1 MVVPHSGI
9 LTQNMEVLMKKLL
22 SVCLATLLATAFV
35 LPVVSGNAYAK
46 SLEIMVAYG
55 NQPGEPV
62 DQAVTY
68 WAKILKEKS
77 GGSITL
83 SQFPSSQLGDEA
95 TVQQQAK
102 MGANIITISSY
113 GSLADLVPDLGVI
126 NAPYVGTSV
135 EQKVELV
142 HSKKFVD
149 LISKLDEKGYHAIV
163 TDFYYGTRQ
172 LLSKTKATSPADMNG
187 KKIRV
192 QNAKIANY
200 WALSVGATPTPMA
213 LSEAYTSMSQGIVS
227 GIENPPGTLYGGKFF
242 EQAKYLVLT
251 NHDVHM
257 APWVMG
263 TAFWKSLSPEQQK
276 LITETGMEMSKYAS
290 DLIKGTEQDYID
302 KMVAEGAVV
311 VKVDVGPYLDNALK
325 VMDGQF
331 PEWTPGLYE
340 DTLNGL
346 K

>member
-1 MVVPHSGI
+1 
-9 LTQNMEVLMKKLL
+9 MKKMLCL
-22 SVCLATLLATAFV
+22 CLAVLFATTFI
-35 LPVVSGNAYAK
+35 LPSVHGNAYAEK
-46 SLEIMVAYG
+46 VLEIMVAYG

-68 WAKILKEKS
+68 WAKILRERS
-77 GGSITL
+77 NGTIVL

-102 MGANIITISSY
+102 MGANIITIASY

-135 EQKVELV
+135 EQKVKLV

-149 LISKLDEKGYHAIV
+149 LISGLDAKGYHAIV

-172 LLSKTKATSPADMNG
+172 LLSKTKATCPADMAG

-200 WALSVGATPTPMA
+200 WALSIGATPTPMA
-213 LSEAYTSMSQGIVS
+213 LSEAYTAMSQGIVS
-227 GIENPPGTLYGGKFF
+227 GIENPPGTLYGGKFY

-251 NHDVHM
+251 GHDIHM
-257 APWVMG
+257 TPWVTG
-263 TAFWKSLSPEQQK
+263 TSFWKSLSKEQQK
-276 LITETGMEMSKYAS
+276 MITDTGVEMSRYAS
-290 DLIKGTEQDYID
+290 KMIKDTEQEYID
-302 KMVAEGAVV
+302 KMAAAGVEVI
-311 VKVDVGPYLDNALK
+311 KVDVEPYLDNALK
-325 VMDGQF
+325 VMAGQF

-340 DTLNGL
+340 ETLNSL

>member
-1 MVVPHSGI
+1 
-9 LTQNMEVLMKKLL
+9 MKKLF
-22 SVCLATLLATAFV
+22 SFCLAAIVSSSFLVATTGAV
-35 LPVVSGNAYAK
+35 AQARSV
-46 SLEIMVAYG
+46 EIMVAYG

-77 GGSITL
+77 NGEIVL
-83 SQFPSSQLGDEA
+83 KQFPSSQLGDEA
-95 TVQQQAK
+95 TVQEQAK

-142 HSKKFVD
+142 HSDKFKK
-149 LISKLDEKGYHAIV
+149 LISQLDEKGLHAIV

-172 LLSKTKATSPADMNG
+172 LLSKTKATKPSDMNG

-213 LSEAYTSMSQGIVS
+213 LSEAYTAMSQGIVS
-227 GIENPPGTLYGGKFF
+227 GIENPPGTLYGGKFY

-257 APWVMG
+257 TPWITG
-263 TAFWKSLSPEQQK
+263 TNFWQSLTPEQQEM
-276 LITETGMEMSKYAS
+276 ITETGMEMSKYATE
-290 DLIKGTEQDYID
+290 LIMGTEQDYID
-302 KMVAEGAVV
+302 KMAAEGVEVV
-311 VKVDVGPYLDNALK
+311 EVEVGPYLENALK

-331 PEWTPGLYE
+331 PEWTEGLYE
-340 DTLNGL
+340 STLKSL

>member
-1 MVVPHSGI
+1 
-9 LTQNMEVLMKKLL
+9 MKKLL
-22 SVCLATLLATAFV
+22 VIFMTAFAGITS
-35 LPVVSGNAYAK
+35 LLTPAWNDAFAGN
-46 SLEIMVAYG
+46 LRIMVAYG

-62 DQAVTY
+62 DLAVKY

-77 GGSITL
+77 NGEIIL
-83 SQFPSSQLGDEA
+83 RPFPSSQLGDEGN
-95 TVQQQAK
+95 VQEQAK
-102 MGANIITISSY
+102 MGANIIAIASY

-126 NAPYVGTSV
+126 NAPYVGTNV

-142 HSKKFVD
+142 HSKKFSK
-149 LISKLDEKGYHAIV
+149 LISKLDKKGFHAIV

-172 LLSKTKATSPADMNG
+172 LLSKTKATNPAEMKG

-213 LSEAYTSMSQGIVS
+213 LSEAYTAMSQGIVS

-242 EQAKYLVLT
+242 EQAKYLILT

-257 APWVMG
+257 TPWIMG
-263 TAFWKSLSPEQQK
+263 TAFWEDLNSSQQRM
-276 LITETGMEMSKYAS
+276 ITETGIEMSKYAS
-290 DLIKGTEQDYID
+290 KLIRGTEQEYID
-302 KMVAEGAVV
+302 KMVAEGVEV
-311 VKVDVGPYLDNALK
+311 VKVEVGPYLDNALK
-325 VMDGQF
+325 VMKGQF
-331 PEWTPGLYE
+331 PEWTDGLYE
-340 DTLNGL
+340 DTLKSL

>member
-1 MVVPHSGI
+1 
-9 LTQNMEVLMKKLL
+9 MKKLF
-22 SVCLATLLATAFV
+22 SVCLAVLFATVCIFPAING
-35 LPVVSGNAYAK
+35 SANAK

-77 GGSITL
+77 NGTIVL

-126 NAPYVGTSV
+126 NAPYVGTTV
-135 EQKVELV
+135 EQKVKLV

-149 LISKLDEKGYHAIV
+149 LISKLESKGYHAIV

-172 LLSKTKATSPADMNG
+172 LLSKTKATKPADMNG

-200 WALSVGATPTPMA
+200 WAKSVGATPTPMA
-213 LSEAYTSMSQGIVS
+213 LSEAYTAMSQGIVS
-227 GIENPPGTLYGGKFF
+227 GIENPAGTLYGGKFF
-242 EQAKYLVLT
+242 EQAKYLILT

-263 TAFWKSLSPEQQK
+263 TPFWNSLSKEQQQ
-276 LITETGMEMSKYAS
+276 LITETGIEMSAYAS
-290 DLIKGTEQDYID
+290 KLIKGTEQEYID
-302 KMVAEGAVV
+302 KMVAKGVEVV
-311 VKVDVGPYLDNALK
+311 TVDVAPYLDNALK

-331 PEWTPGLYE
+331 PEWTEGLYE
-340 DTLNGL
+340 GTLKSL

>member
-1 MVVPHSGI
+1 
-9 LTQNMEVLMKKLL
+9 MKKLL
-22 SVCLATLLATAFV
+22 SVCLAVLFATVCIFPAIN
-35 LPVVSGNAYAK
+35 GTAAAK
-46 SLEIMVAYG
+46 TLEIMVAYG

-68 WAKILKEKS
+68 WSKILKEKS
-77 GGSITL
+77 NGTIVL

-126 NAPYVGTSV
+126 NAPYVGTTV

-149 LISKLDEKGYHAIV
+149 LISKLESKGYHAIV

-172 LLSKTKATSPADMNG
+172 LLSKTKAIKPADMNG

-200 WALSVGATPTPMA
+200 WAKSVGATPTPMA
-213 LSEAYTSMSQGIVS
+213 LSEAYTAMSQGIVS
-227 GIENPPGTLYGGKFF
+227 GIENPAGTLYGGKFF
-242 EQAKYLVLT
+242 EQAKYLIMT

-263 TAFWKSLSPEQQK
+263 TPFWNSLSKDQQK
-276 LITETGMEMSKYAS
+276 IITETGIEMSAYAS
-290 DLIKGTEQDYID
+290 KLIKGTEQEYID
-302 KMVAEGAVV
+302 KMVAKGVEVV
-311 VKVDVGPYLDNALK
+311 NVDVAPYLDNALK

-331 PEWTPGLYE
+331 PEWTNGLYE
-340 DTLNGL
+340 GTLKSL
-346 K
+346 Q

>member
-1 MVVPHSGI
+1 
-9 LTQNMEVLMKKLL
+9 MKKLF
-22 SVCLATLLATAFV
+22 SFCLAAVVGSSLLVATSSTMV
-35 LPVVSGNAYAK
+35 HAK

-77 GGSITL
+77 NGEIVL
-83 SQFPSSQLGDEA
+83 KQFASSQLGDEA
-95 TVQQQAK
+95 TMQEQAK

-142 HSKKFVD
+142 HSDKFSS
-149 LISKLDEKGYHAIV
+149 LIGKLDDQGIHAIV

-172 LLSKTKATSPADMNG
+172 LLSKTKASTPADMHG

-213 LSEAYTSMSQGIVS
+213 LSEAYTAMSQGIVS
-227 GIENPPGTLYGGKFF
+227 GIENPPGTLYGGKFY

-257 APWVMG
+257 TPWIMG
-263 TAFWKSLSPEQQK
+263 TAFWKTLTPQQQE
-276 LITETGMEMSKYAS
+276 LITETGKEMSKYAS
-290 DLIKGTEQDYID
+290 KLIKDTEQEYID
-302 KMVAEGAVV
+302 KMVAEGVEV
-311 VKVDVGPYLDNALK
+311 IHVDVAPYLDNALK
-325 VMDGQF
+325 VMAGQF
-331 PEWTPGLYE
+331 PEWTDGLYDE
-340 DTLNGL
+340 TLKSL

>member
-1 MVVPHSGI
+1 
-9 LTQNMEVLMKKLL
+9 MKRLFIICFAVLL
-22 SVCLATLLATAFV
+22 SALCF
-35 LPVVSGNAYAK
+35 LPMISGDAHAK
-46 SLEIMVAYG
+46 TLEIMVAYG

-62 DQAVTY
+62 DQAATY
-68 WAKILKEKS
+68 WAKILKERSNGK
-77 GGSITL
+77 IIL
-83 SQFPSSQLGDEA
+83 RQFPSSQLGDEA

-142 HSKKFVD
+142 HSPKFEK
-149 LISKLDEKGYHAIV
+149 LINKLEVKGFHAVV
-163 TDFYYGTRQ
+163 TDYYYGTRQ
-172 LLSKTKATSPADMNG
+172 LLSKTRATNPADMKG

-200 WALSVGATPTPMA
+200 WAKSVGATPTPLA
-213 LSEAYTSMSQGIVS
+213 LSEAYTAMSQGIVS
-227 GIENPPGTLYGGKFF
+227 GIENPAGTLYGGKFY
-242 EQAKYLVLT
+242 EQAKYLIMT

-263 TAFWKSLSPEQQK
+263 SSFWNKLSTEQKK
-276 LITETGMEMSKYAS
+276 LITETGRDMSVYAS
-290 DLIKGTEQDYID
+290 KMIKDTEQSYID
-302 KMVAEGAVV
+302 KMVAKGVEVV
-311 VKVDVGPYLDNALK
+311 NVDVAPYLENALK

-340 DTLNGL
+340 ETLKSL

>member
-1 MVVPHSGI
+1 
-9 LTQNMEVLMKKLL
+9 MKKVVSICLTVL
-22 SVCLATLLATAFV
+22 FAVVCL
-35 LPVVSGNAYAK
+35 LPMFSDNAHAK
-46 SLEIMVAYG
+46 ALEIMVAYG

-77 GGSITL
+77 NGEIVL

-126 NAPYVGTSV
+126 NAPYVGTTV

-149 LISKLDEKGYHAIV
+149 LISKLEDKGYHAIV

-172 LLSKTKATSPADMNG
+172 LLSKTKATNPAEMSG

-200 WALSVGATPTPMA
+200 WAKSVGATPTPMA
-213 LSEAYTSMSQGIVS
+213 LSEAYTAMSQGIVS

-242 EQAKYLVLT
+242 EQAKYLILT

-257 APWVMG
+257 TPWVMG
-263 TAFWKSLSPEQQK
+263 TPFWNSLSADQQK
-276 LITETGMEMSKYAS
+276 LITETGIEMAAYAS
-290 DLIKGTEQDYID
+290 KLIKGTEQEYID
-302 KMVAEGAVV
+302 KMVAEGVEV
-311 VKVDVGPYLDNALK
+311 VKVDVAPYLDNALK

-340 DTLNGL
+340 STLKSL

>member
-1 MVVPHSGI
+1 
-9 LTQNMEVLMKKLL
+9 MKKLICFSL
-22 SVCLATLLATAFV
+22 MALLATAFI
-35 LPVVSGNAYAK
+35 LPIVNGDAYAK
-46 SLEIMVAYG
+46 KPMEIMVAYG

-77 GGSITL
+77 NDTIVL
-83 SQFPSSQLGDEA
+83 KPFPSSQLGDEA

-135 EQKVELV
+135 EQKVKLV
-142 HSKKFVD
+142 HTKKFSD
-149 LISKLDEKGYHAIV
+149 LIAQLDKKGYHAIV

-172 LLSKTKATSPADMNG
+172 LLSKTKAAKPAEMNG

-213 LSEAYTSMSQGIVS
+213 LSEAYTAMSQGIVS
-227 GIENPPGTLYGGKFF
+227 GIENPPGTLYGGKFY
-242 EQAKYLVLT
+242 EQAKFLILT

-257 APWVMG
+257 TPWVMG
-263 TAFWKSLSPEQQK
+263 TPFWKSLTPEQQK
-276 LITETGMEMSKYAS
+276 LITETGIEMSAYAS
-290 DLIKGTEQDYID
+290 KLIKGTEQEYID
-302 KMVAEGAVV
+302 KMVAEGAQVI
-311 VKVDVGPYLDNALK
+311 KVDVGPYLDNALK
-325 VMDGQF
+325 VMAGQF
-331 PEWTPGLYE
+331 PEWTDGLYE
-340 DTLNGL
+340 ETLNSL
-346 K
+346 R

>member
-1 MVVPHSGI
+1 
-9 LTQNMEVLMKKLL
+9 MKKLL
-22 SVCLATLLATAFV
+22 NVCLPLFVATVF
-35 LPVVSGNAYAK
+35 VVSIMAGSASAK
-46 SLEIMVAYG
+46 TLEIMVAYG

-77 GGSITL
+77 NGSIVL

-102 MGANIITISSY
+102 MGANIITIASY

-126 NAPYVGTSV
+126 NAPYVGTTV
-135 EQKVELV
+135 DQKVALV
-142 HSKKFVD
+142 HSPKMKV
-149 LISKLDEKGYHAIV
+149 LIGQLDQKGYHAII

-172 LLSKTKATSPADMNG
+172 LLSKTKATTPADMNG

-200 WALSVGATPTPMA
+200 WAKSIGATPTPMA
-213 LSEAYTSMSQGIVS
+213 LSEAYTAMSQGIVS
-227 GIENPPGTLYGGKFF
+227 GIENPAGTLYGGKFY
-242 EQAKYLVLT
+242 EQAKFLILT

-263 TAFWKSLSPEQQK
+263 TAFWKSLSADQQK
-276 LITETGMEMSKYAS
+276 LLEETGMEMSAYATK
-290 DLIKGTEQDYID
+290 LIKGTEQDYID
-302 KMVAEGAVV
+302 KMAAAGVEV
-311 VKVDVGPYLDNALK
+311 VKVDVGPYMKNALK
-325 VMDGQF
+325 VMKGEF
-331 PEWTPGLYE
+331 PEWTDGLYE
-340 DTLNGL
+340 DTLKSL

>member
-1 MVVPHSGI
+1 
-9 LTQNMEVLMKKLL
+9 MKKVVSICLTIL
-22 SVCLATLLATAFV
+22 FSVVCL
-35 LPVVSGNAYAK
+35 LPGLSANAQAK
-46 SLEIMVAYG
+46 TLEIMVAYG

-68 WAKILKEKS
+68 WAQILKEKS
-77 GGSITL
+77 NGTIIL

-126 NAPYVGTSV
+126 NAPYVGTNV
-135 EQKVELV
+135 AQKVKLV
-142 HSKKFVD
+142 HSKTITD
-149 LISKLDEKGYHAIV
+149 LIARLESKGYRAIV

-172 LLSKTKATSPADMNG
+172 LLSKTKATKPADMNG

-200 WALSVGATPTPMA
+200 WAKSVGATPTPMA
-213 LSEAYTSMSQGIVS
+213 LSEAYTAMSQGIVS
-227 GIENPPGTLYGGKFF
+227 GIENPAGTLYGGKFF
-242 EQAKYLVLT
+242 EQAKYLILT

-263 TAFWKSLSPEQQK
+263 TAFWKGLSPEQQQ
-276 LITETGMEMSKYAS
+276 LIEETGKEMSAFATK
-290 DLIKGTEQDYID
+290 LIKGTEQDYVD
-302 KMVAEGAVV
+302 KMVAEGVEVV
-311 VKVDVGPYLDNALK
+311 EVEVGPYMENALK
-325 VMDGQF
+325 VMEGAF
-331 PEWTPGLYE
+331 PEWTAGLYE
-340 DTLNGL
+340 ETLKSL